1 MYLRL
6 SSFRGH
12 TLFAFTGLLEYSRF
26 TYKIYVKMQN
36 RHQTNPSAASLGK
49 ADEIFYEE
57 SSLIIA
63 MYFS

>member
-1 MYLRL
+1 M
-6 SSFRGH
+6 
-12 TLFAFTGLLEYSRF
+12 E
-26 TYKIYVKMQN
+26 N
-36 RHQTNPSAASLGK
+36 RHQTNPSAASFGK